1 MNEDTQDSLL
11 LMQAYQERMDAI
23 FQQVQLIEDLMGEYR
38 SAQNALEEIAK
49 TGKGEDIL
57 VPIGGS
63 VFLRASILDTE
74 RVLAGV
80 GGGAVTEK
88 SVSSAMDFLD
98 KRIREMQA
106 QEEKLIQMSQDIRGR
121 VEQLNQKLRAQQDTE

>member
-23 FQQVQLIEDLMGEYR
+23 FQQVQLIEDLMGEYQ

-80 GGGAVTEK
+80 GGGAVT
-88 SVSSAMDFLD
+88 
-98 KRIREMQA
+98 
-106 QEEKLIQMSQDIRGR
+106 
-121 VEQLNQKLRAQQDTE
+121 